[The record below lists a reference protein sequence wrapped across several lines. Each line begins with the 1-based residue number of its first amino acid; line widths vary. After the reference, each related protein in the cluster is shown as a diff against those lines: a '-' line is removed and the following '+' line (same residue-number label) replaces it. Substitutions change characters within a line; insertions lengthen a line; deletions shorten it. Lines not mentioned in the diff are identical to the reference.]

1 MASSIEVLVVDEDE
15 DMLELTETFL
25 ERESDRIDVTTE
37 KRPPE
42 AAERLVDGEF
52 DSVVSDLRM
61 PQMDGIELCLE
72 VREHRPELPFF
83 LFTAASLDDIKST
96 TGSEELSA
104 IVQKGT
110 GTEHYTDLAEKITTA
125 AD

>member
-1 MASSIEVLVVDEDE
+1 MAAVIDVLVVDEDE

-25 ERESDRIDVTTE
+25 ERESERIEVTTE
-37 KRPPE
+37 KRPLV
-42 AAERLVDGEF
+42 AADRLLDGEF

-72 VREHRPELPFF
+72 VRERRPELPFF
-83 LFTAASLDDIKST
+83 LFTAASLDDIEST

-110 GTEHYTDLAEKITTA
+110 GTEHYTDLAEKIVAA